1 MSSRAM
7 TISMATPVN
16 TTMVMI
22 MPIITITI
30 ITPTSTMITIIMVI
44 MGTITTITPIATI
57 MRDSPHR
64 NRKAGSKL
72 VVARARVA
80 SRRSFRKA
88 PSDLPRHA
96 STADDQATLFRLMTW
111 LSPSFPVGAFSYSSG
126 IEWAVETGDVT
137 DAGTLKD
144 WLGSMLADG
153 QGFCDGIF
161 LAHSHAAAR
170 DGNDDALA
178 GIAELAAAFVP
189 SRERRL
195 ETTSQGRAFVD
206 IARDTWPCPAL
217 TRLIAMELE
226 AVAYPVAV
234 GVVSA
239 GHELPLPPT
248 LAAFLHAQTANW
260 ISAAVRL
267 IPLGQTDGQR
277 VLAAL
282 EPVIHDTAERAARA
296 SLDDLGSSTF
306 RVDIA
311 GMRHEAQYTR
321 LFRS

>member
-1 MSSRAM
+1 
-7 TISMATPVN
+7 V
-16 TTMVMI
+16 
-22 MPIITITI
+22 
-30 ITPTSTMITIIMVI
+30 
-44 MGTITTITPIATI
+44 GTNITITPIATI
-57 MRDSPHR
+57 MRDSPR
-64 NRKAGSKL
+64 RDRKAGSKP
-72 VVARARVA
+72 VIGRARVA
-80 SRRSFRKA
+80 SRRSLRKA
-88 PSDLPRHA
+88 ASDRPRHG
-96 STADDQATLFRLMTW
+96 STAGDQAALFRLMTW

-126 IEWAVETGDVT
+126 IEWAVEAGDVT
-137 DAGTLKD
+137 DAGTIKD
-144 WLGSMLADG
+144 WLGCMLADG
-153 QGFCDGIF
+153 PGFCDGVF

-217 TRLIAMELE
+217 ARLIAMELE
-226 AVAYPVAV
+226 AITYPVAV

-260 ISAAVRL
+260 ISAGVRL
-267 IPLGQTDGQR
+267 IPLGQTDGQS